1 MLHIIGIKG
10 LIFQKHLPCPKAS
23 VQNLCKG
30 LTKKSVIE
38 NYGACSY
45 TLECETDKVTQ
56 VHLLSMTQAARIL
69 CTSCSLVGCLKIM
82 PVMYH
87 GESALLFSALHQ
99 SQRSPHLVPN
109 IPICSCQTANL

>member
-1 MLHIIGIKG
+1 MSLKTMKFPQRGLFLH
-10 LIFQKHLPCPKAS
+10 S
-23 VQNLCKG
+23 
-30 LTKKSVIE
+30 S
-38 NYGACSY
+38 
-45 TLECETDKVTQ
+45 ECETNKVTQ
-56 VHLLSMTQAARIL
+56 VHLLAMTQAARIL
-69 CTSCSLVGCLKIM
+69 CTNCSLVGYLKIM